1 MKSAHHLCTAFCA
14 RLAPLAL
21 ILALVFVPGCQ
32 RGSGPIDRAA
42 LAEGVRAE
50 FLHAWSGYKSFAWGH
65 DELLPLSKGYRD
77 WHSVSLLM
85 TPVDAF
91 DTMVMMGLTA
101 EAAEAKKLILD
112 SLDFD
117 HDISVKNFE
126 ITIRLLGGLLS
137 AYQLDGDPRFLALAQ
152 ELGDRLLP
160 VFDSPTG
167 MPYTFVN
174 LKTGAVSGPVSNPAE
189 IGTLLLEF
197 GTLSKLT
204 GQKRYYNKAKIAL
217 VQLFNRRSEIGLVG
231 TTINVETGQWGD
243 TSSHISGMID
253 SYYEYLFK
261 GWKLFGDGDCK
272 LMFDSSMV
280 AVNRYLADEVKGR
293 LWYGRADMN
302 TGARGLRHF
311 GALDAFMPGLLIY
324 AGDRLRAEKLQD
336 SCYRLWMLHGIEPEM
351 LDYGKMEVTAPNY
364 ELRPENIESA
374 WYLHRFTGDDRYLAM
389 GRDYFVSLR
398 THCRTEHGYAA
409 LASVITK
416 EKKDSQESFFLAET
430 LKYLYLLFAPVEI
443 DLDKTVFTTEAHPL
457 KRTWPPD
464 PVY

>member
-1 MKSAHHLCTAFCA
+1 MRSAALFCPVLRA
-14 RLAPLAL
+14 RFALLAL
-21 ILALVFVPGCQ
+21 ILTLVIAPGCQ
-32 RGSGPIDRAA
+32 RGPAPVDRAA
-42 LAEGVRAE
+42 LAEEVKTE
-50 FLHAWSGYKSFAWGH
+50 FLHAWQGYKAHAWGH
-65 DELLPLSKGYRD
+65 DELLPLSAGYRD

-85 TPVDAF
+85 TPVDAY
-91 DTMVMMGLTA
+91 DTMLLMGLTA

-117 HDISVKNFE
+117 HDITVKNFE
-126 ITIRLLGGLLS
+126 ITIRTLGGLLS

-160 VFDSPTG
+160 VFNSPTG
-167 MPYTFVN
+167 VPYTFVN

-217 VQLFNRRSEIGLVG
+217 VQLFNRRSDLGLVG
-231 TTINVETGQWGD
+231 TTINVETGEWGD

-261 GWKLFGDGDCK
+261 SWKLFGDGDCK

-280 AVNRYLADEVKGR
+280 AVNRYLADEVEGC

-302 TGARGLRHF
+302 SGARGLRLF
-311 GALDAFMPGLLIY
+311 GSLDAFMPGLLIY
-324 AGDRLRAEKLQD
+324 AGDRSRAEKLQD

-351 LDYGKMEVTAPNY
+351 LDYDKMEVTAANY

-374 WYLHRFTGDDRYLAM
+374 WYLHRFTGEDKYLAM

-416 EKKDSQESFFLAET
+416 EKKDSQESFFLTET

-443 DLDKTVFTTEAHPL
+443 DLDQTVFNTEAHPL

>member
-1 MKSAHHLCTAFCA
+1 MKKEILLLALVTLWWMAGCTSKPPKIDKA
-14 RLAPLAL
+14 RLAEE
-21 ILALVFVPGCQ
+21 VKT
-32 RGSGPIDRAA
+32 
-42 LAEGVRAE
+42 E
-50 FLHAWSGYKSFAWGH
+50 FLHAWQGYKTHAWGH
-65 DELLPLSKGYRD
+65 DELLPLSGGYRD
-77 WHSVSLLM
+77 WHSASLLM
-85 TPVDAF
+85 TPIDAF
-91 DTMVMMGLTA
+91 DTMLLMGLTA

-117 HDISVKNFE
+117 HDITVKNFE
-126 ITIRLLGGLLS
+126 ITIRTLGGLLS

-160 VFDSPTG
+160 VFNSPTG

-217 VQLFNRRSEIGLVG
+217 VQLFNRRSDIGLVG
-231 TTINVETGQWGD
+231 TTINVETGKWGD

-261 GWKLFGDGDCK
+261 CWKLFGDRDCK

-280 AVNRYLADEVKGR
+280 AINRYLADKRRGR

-302 TGARGLRHF
+302 TGAIGLRHF
-311 GALDAFMPGLLIY
+311 GSLDAFMPGLLIY
-324 AGDRLRAEKLQD
+324 AGDRDRAERLQA

-351 LDYGKMEVTAPNY
+351 LDYGKMKVTAANY

-374 WYLHRFTGDDRYLAM
+374 WYLYHFTGDEKYPAM
-389 GRDYFVSLR
+389 GRDYFASLR
-398 THCRTEHGYAA
+398 AHCRTEYGYAA
-409 LASVITK
+409 LTSVITK
-416 EKKDSQESFFLAET
+416 EKKDSQ
-430 LKYLYLLFAPVEI
+430 
-443 DLDKTVFTTEAHPL
+443 
-457 KRTWPPD
+457 
-464 PVY
+464 

>member
-1 MKSAHHLCTAFCA
+1 LRSPYSLLPVLRAPLV
-14 RLAPLAL
+14 PLAL
-21 ILALVFVPGCQ
+21 ILALFLAPGCQ
-32 RGSGPIDRAA
+32 RKPAPVDRAA
-42 LAEGVRAE
+42 VAEQVRAE
-50 FLHAWSGYKSFAWGH
+50 FLHAWQGYKTHAWGH
-65 DELLPLSKGYRD
+65 DELLPLSGGFRD
-77 WHSVSLLM
+77 WHSASLLM

-91 DTMVMMGLTA
+91 DTMLLMGLTA

-117 HDISVKNFE
+117 HDITVKNFE
-126 ITIRLLGGLLS
+126 ITIRMLGGLLS
-137 AYQLDGDPRFLALAQ
+137 AYQLDGDPRFLILAQ

-204 GQKRYYNKAKIAL
+204 GQKRYYNKAKIAV
-217 VQLFNRRSEIGLVG
+217 VQLFNRRSPIGLVG
-231 TTINVETGQWGD
+231 TTINVETGEWGD
-243 TSSHISGMID
+243 TASHISGMID

-302 TGARGLRHF
+302 SGARGLRHF
-311 GALDAFMPGLLIY
+311 GSLDAFMPGLLIY
-324 AGDRLRAEKLQD
+324 AGDRTRAEKLQL

-351 LDYGKMEVTAPNY
+351 LDYGRMEVTAANY

-389 GRDYFVSLR
+389 GRDYFLSLR
-398 THCRTEHGYAA
+398 THCRTEYGYAA

-430 LKYLYLLFAPVEI
+430 LKYLYLLFAPVEV
-443 DLDKTVFTTEAHPL
+443 DFDQTVFNTEAHPL
-457 KRTWPPD
+457 KRTWPLD

>member
-1 MKSAHHLCTAFCA
+1 MRSAALFSPVLRA
-14 RLAPLAL
+14 RFALLAL
-21 ILALVFVPGCQ
+21 ILTLVIAPGCQ
-32 RGSGPIDRAA
+32 RGPAPVDRAA
-42 LAEGVRAE
+42 LAEEVKTE
-50 FLHAWSGYKSFAWGH
+50 FLHAWQGYKAHAWGH
-65 DELLPLSKGYRD
+65 DELLPLSAGYRD

-85 TPVDAF
+85 TPVDAY
-91 DTMVMMGLTA
+91 DTMLLMGLTA

-117 HDISVKNFE
+117 HDITVKNFE
-126 ITIRLLGGLLS
+126 ITIRTLGGLLS

-160 VFDSPTG
+160 VFNSPTG

-217 VQLFNRRSEIGLVG
+217 VQLFNRRSDLGLVG
-231 TTINVETGQWGD
+231 TTINVETGEWGD

-261 GWKLFGDGDCK
+261 SWKLFGDGDCK

-280 AVNRYLADEVKGR
+280 AVNRYLADEVEGC

-302 TGARGLRHF
+302 SGARGLRLF
-311 GALDAFMPGLLIY
+311 GSLDAFMPGLLIY
-324 AGDRLRAEKLQD
+324 AGDRSRAEKLQD

-351 LDYGKMEVTAPNY
+351 LDYGKMEVTAANY

-374 WYLHRFTGDDRYLAM
+374 WYLHRFTGEDKYLAM

-416 EKKDSQESFFLAET
+416 EKKDSQESFFLTET

-443 DLDKTVFTTEAHPL
+443 DLDQTVFNTEAHPL

>member
-1 MKSAHHLCTAFCA
+1 MRSAALFCPVLRA
-14 RLAPLAL
+14 RFALLAL
-21 ILALVFVPGCQ
+21 ILTLVIAPGCQ
-32 RGSGPIDRAA
+32 RGPAPVDRAA
-42 LAEGVRAE
+42 LAEEVKTE
-50 FLHAWSGYKSFAWGH
+50 FLHAWQGYKAHAWGH
-65 DELLPLSKGYRD
+65 DELLPLSAGYRD

-85 TPVDAF
+85 TPVDAY
-91 DTMVMMGLTA
+91 DTMLLMGLTA

-117 HDISVKNFE
+117 HAITVKNFE
-126 ITIRLLGGLLS
+126 ITIRTLGGLLS

-160 VFDSPTG
+160 VFNSPTG

-217 VQLFNRRSEIGLVG
+217 VQLFNRRSDLGLVG
-231 TTINVETGQWGD
+231 TTINVETGEWGD

-261 GWKLFGDGDCK
+261 SWKLFGDGDCK

-280 AVNRYLADEVKGR
+280 AVNRYLADEVEGC

-302 TGARGLRHF
+302 SGARGLRLF
-311 GALDAFMPGLLIY
+311 GSLDAFMPGLLIY
-324 AGDRLRAEKLQD
+324 AGDRSRAEKLQD

-351 LDYGKMEVTAPNY
+351 LDYGKMEVTAANY

-374 WYLHRFTGDDRYLAM
+374 WYLHRFTGEDKYLAM

-416 EKKDSQESFFLAET
+416 EKKDSQESFFLTET

-443 DLDKTVFTTEAHPL
+443 DLDQTVFNTEAHPL

>member
-1 MKSAHHLCTAFCA
+1 LRSAALFCPVLRA
-14 RLAPLAL
+14 RFALLAL
-21 ILALVFVPGCQ
+21 ILTLVIAPGCQ
-32 RGSGPIDRAA
+32 RGPAPVDRAA
-42 LAEGVRAE
+42 LAEEVKTE
-50 FLHAWSGYKSFAWGH
+50 FLHAWQGYKAHAWGH
-65 DELLPLSKGYRD
+65 DELLPLSAGYRD

-85 TPVDAF
+85 TPVDAY
-91 DTMVMMGLTA
+91 DTMLLMGLTA

-117 HDISVKNFE
+117 HAITVKNFE
-126 ITIRLLGGLLS
+126 ITIRTLGGLLS

-152 ELGDRLLP
+152 ELGARLLP
-160 VFDSPTG
+160 VFNSPTG

-217 VQLFNRRSEIGLVG
+217 VQLFNRRSDLGLVG
-231 TTINVETGQWGD
+231 TTINVETGEWGD

-261 GWKLFGDGDCK
+261 SWKLFGDGDCK

-280 AVNRYLADEVKGR
+280 AVNRYLADEVEGC

-302 TGARGLRHF
+302 SGARGLRLF
-311 GALDAFMPGLLIY
+311 GSLDAFMPGLLIY
-324 AGDRLRAEKLQD
+324 AGDRSRAEKLQD

-351 LDYGKMEVTAPNY
+351 LDYGKMEVTAANY

-374 WYLHRFTGDDRYLAM
+374 WYLHRFTGEDKYLAM

-416 EKKDSQESFFLAET
+416 EKKDSQESFFLTET

-443 DLDKTVFTTEAHPL
+443 DLDQTVFNTEAHPL

>member
-1 MKSAHHLCTAFCA
+1 LRSAALFCPVLRA
-14 RLAPLAL
+14 RFALLAL
-21 ILALVFVPGCQ
+21 ILTLVIAPGCQ
-32 RGSGPIDRAA
+32 RGPAPVDRAA
-42 LAEGVRAE
+42 LAEEVKTE
-50 FLHAWSGYKSFAWGH
+50 FLHAWQGYKAHAWGH
-65 DELLPLSKGYRD
+65 DELLPLSAGYRD

-85 TPVDAF
+85 TPVDAY
-91 DTMVMMGLTA
+91 DTMLLMGLTA

-117 HDISVKNFE
+117 HAITVKNFE
-126 ITIRLLGGLLS
+126 ITIRTLGGLLS

-160 VFDSPTG
+160 VFNSPTG

-217 VQLFNRRSEIGLVG
+217 VQLFNRRSDLGLVG
-231 TTINVETGQWGD
+231 TTINVETGEWGD

-261 GWKLFGDGDCK
+261 SWKLFGDGDCK

-280 AVNRYLADEVKGR
+280 AVNRYLADEVEGC

-302 TGARGLRHF
+302 SGARGLRLF
-311 GALDAFMPGLLIY
+311 GSLDAFMPGLLIY
-324 AGDRLRAEKLQD
+324 AGDRSRAEKLQD

-351 LDYGKMEVTAPNY
+351 LDYGKMEVTAANY

-374 WYLHRFTGDDRYLAM
+374 WYLHRFTGEDKYLAM

-416 EKKDSQESFFLAET
+416 EKKDSQESFFLTET

-443 DLDKTVFTTEAHPL
+443 DLDQTVFNTEAHPL

>member
-1 MKSAHHLCTAFCA
+1 MRSPYSLLPVLRAPLV
-14 RLAPLAL
+14 PLAL
-21 ILALVFVPGCQ
+21 ILALFLAPGCQ
-32 RGSGPIDRAA
+32 RKPAPVDRAA
-42 LAEGVRAE
+42 VAEQVRAE
-50 FLHAWSGYKSFAWGH
+50 FLHAWQGYKTHAWGH
-65 DELLPLSKGYRD
+65 DELLPLSGGFRD
-77 WHSVSLLM
+77 WHSASLLM

-91 DTMVMMGLTA
+91 DTMLLMGLTA

-117 HDISVKNFE
+117 HDITVKNFE
-126 ITIRLLGGLLS
+126 ITIRMLGGLLS
-137 AYQLDGDPRFLALAQ
+137 AYQLDGDPRFLILAQ

-204 GQKRYYNKAKIAL
+204 GQKRYYNKAKIAV
-217 VQLFNRRSEIGLVG
+217 VQLFNRRSPIGLVG
-231 TTINVETGQWGD
+231 TTINVETGEWGD
-243 TSSHISGMID
+243 TASHISGMID

-302 TGARGLRHF
+302 SGARGLRHF
-311 GALDAFMPGLLIY
+311 GSLDAFMPGLLIY
-324 AGDRLRAEKLQD
+324 AGDRTRAEKLQL

-351 LDYGKMEVTAPNY
+351 LDYGRMEVTAANY

-389 GRDYFVSLR
+389 GRDYFLSLR
-398 THCRTEHGYAA
+398 THCRTEYGYAA

-430 LKYLYLLFAPVEI
+430 LKYLYLLFAPVEV
-443 DLDKTVFTTEAHPL
+443 DFDQTVFNTEAHPL
-457 KRTWPPD
+457 KRTWPLD

>member
-1 MKSAHHLCTAFCA
+1 MRSAALFCPVLRA
-14 RLAPLAL
+14 RFALLAL
-21 ILALVFVPGCQ
+21 ILTLVIAPGCQ
-32 RGSGPIDRAA
+32 RGPAPVDRAA
-42 LAEGVRAE
+42 LAEEVKTE
-50 FLHAWSGYKSFAWGH
+50 FLHAWQGYKAHAWGH
-65 DELLPLSKGYRD
+65 DELLPLSAGYRD

-85 TPVDAF
+85 TPVDAY
-91 DTMVMMGLTA
+91 DTMLLMGLTA

-117 HDISVKNFE
+117 HAITVKNFE
-126 ITIRLLGGLLS
+126 ITIRTLGGLLS

-160 VFDSPTG
+160 VFNSPTG

-217 VQLFNRRSEIGLVG
+217 VQLFNRRSDLGLVG
-231 TTINVETGQWGD
+231 TTINVETGEWGD

-261 GWKLFGDGDCK
+261 SWKLFGDGDCK

-280 AVNRYLADEVKGR
+280 AVNRYLADEVEGC

-302 TGARGLRHF
+302 SGARGLRLF
-311 GALDAFMPGLLIY
+311 GSLDAFMPGLLIY
-324 AGDRLRAEKLQD
+324 AGDRSRAEKLQD

-351 LDYGKMEVTAPNY
+351 LDYDKMEVTAANY

-374 WYLHRFTGDDRYLAM
+374 WYLHRFTGEDKYLAM

-416 EKKDSQESFFLAET
+416 EKKDSQESFFLTET

-443 DLDKTVFTTEAHPL
+443 DLDQTVFNTEAHPL